1 MSSELAKTISTC
13 SIWLAMAVIFT
24 FGLFKMNGDAFFFI
38 VATVILAG
46 AAVAA
51 TALVWQTIPF
61 ADRTG
66 GTSRNEER

>member
-51 TALVWQTIPF
+51 TALVWHAIPIQGR
-61 ADRTG
+61 AKDTV
-66 GTSRNEER
+66 NEETP

>member
-1 MSSELAKTISTC
+1 MTSELAKTISTC

-46 AAVAA
+46 AAGWRHGAGLA
-51 TALVWQTIPF
+51 EGSIQ
-61 ADRTG
+61 RSTG
-66 GTSRNEER
+66 RGSPG